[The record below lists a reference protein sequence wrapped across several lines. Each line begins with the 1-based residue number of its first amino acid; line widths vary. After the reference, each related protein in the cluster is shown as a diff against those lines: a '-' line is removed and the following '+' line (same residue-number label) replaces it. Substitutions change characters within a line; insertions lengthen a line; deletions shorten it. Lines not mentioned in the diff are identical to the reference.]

1 MTTEHNDYLL
11 DTNACIAIRELIK
24 GRTPNDPLR
33 AEKLAKLKTRWS
45 AIPKERLF
53 MSIVSWGE
61 LRYGAE
67 KSQNPDAAK
76 AHLVNVRKDVQVLQ
90 LDESTGEHYGA
101 IRSHLEQ
108 KGQTIGPNDLW
119 IAAHGRAKNCKVIT
133 NNMDEFGRVPQ
144 LQCEDWMA

>member
-11 DTNACIAIRELIK
+11 DTNACIAIREIIK
-24 GRTPNDPLR
+24 GRTPQDPQR

-45 AIPKERLF
+45 AVPKERLF
-53 MSIVSWGE
+53 MSVISWGE
-61 LRYGAE
+61 LRHGAE
-67 KSQNPDAAK
+67 KSQNPASAK
-76 AHLVNVRKDVQVLQ
+76 AHLASLRQALQVLL

-133 NNMDEFGRVPQ
+133 NNMGEFARVPQ
-144 LQCEDWMA
+144 LQCEDWTA

>member
-24 GRTPNDPLR
+24 ELKPKDPQR
-33 AEKLAKLKTRWS
+33 ADKLAKLKIRWS

-53 MSIVSWGE
+53 MSIISWGE

-67 KSQNPDAAK
+67 KSTNPTSAN
-76 AHLVNVRKDVQVLQ
+76 AHLAKLRQTLQ
-90 LDESTGEHYGA
+90 ILHMDDSTGEHYGA

-133 NNMDEFGRVPQ
+133 NNMGEFGRVPQ
-144 LQCEDWMA
+144 LQCEDWTA